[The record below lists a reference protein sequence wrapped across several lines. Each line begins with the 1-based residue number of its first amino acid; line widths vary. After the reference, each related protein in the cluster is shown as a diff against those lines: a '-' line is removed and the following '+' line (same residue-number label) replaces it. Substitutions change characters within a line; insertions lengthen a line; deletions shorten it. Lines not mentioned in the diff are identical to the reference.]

1 MTIWM
6 TLKSYKTTWSQLVK
20 SALTGKTRSS
30 LLPNYRM
37 PCQHITR
44 LDDPSTTLRSK
55 VEIWKSLTP
64 ISTCPVIMQE
74 PSYFYATN
82 IARLHYYT
90 LSGVH
95 TFLSSILLLF
105 MARPLIPSLPIHNLW
120 FTSIPVNF
128 FFVIIAVA
136 SIFSIMAFLCTSSK
150 TKKSLTLKTSFLSK
164 EKRVF
169 SKLNSNISSKAL
181 SMVKMI
187 SWRKVAE
194 SEGEEEAMIED
205 DDSDEAV
212 WRKTIIKGERCR
224 PLDFSGKIVYDSQG
238 NLLPDLPQPSSE

>member
-1 MTIWM
+1 M
-6 TLKSYKTTWSQLVK
+6 SYYNARTKLFLCNK
-20 SALTGKTRSS
+20 
-30 LLPNYRM
+30 
-37 PCQHITR
+37 
-44 LDDPSTTLRSK
+44 
-55 VEIWKSLTP
+55 
-64 ISTCPVIMQE
+64 
-74 PSYFYATN
+74 N
-82 IARLHYYT
+82 IASLHHYT

-164 EKRVF
+164 EKKVF

-181 SMVKMI
+181 SMVKMM

-194 SEGEEEAMIED
+194 SEGEEEQMVED